1 MNESLKNR
9 MRTASERERRWKTEA
24 EDREGQRR
32 TGDSPVQCE
41 EDRRSRQQRRC
52 RRLDSKEPQLRERV
66 CPVSVA
72 AGIFKARSRVTGVA
86 ALKGEA
92 FGCDAT
98 WPRPP
103 VLSPPAHLFLDPL
116 HPPFLNPTR
125 ISLIPLLCYDSLHLS

>member
-1 MNESLKNR
+1 

-103 VLSPPAHLFLDPL
+103 VLSPPAHLFLDR
-116 HPPFLNPTR
+116 PPTPHFLIQLVFLSSRFYVTTLC
-125 ISLIPLLCYDSLHLS
+125 ISREGINSK